1 MHTFKHSLSRRSL
14 ALLATVIA
22 LGLSSTVANCGTIV
36 SSTGSQGFL
45 SLAGVLVDG
54 TANGNINTGTS
65 FVVQTLASTQAGS
78 GYFAFSGTSTP
89 QFFSNVTLNT
99 VAPVPGPLFGNADF
113 GTFSLQSLVEEQS
126 GTGFRSFL
134 VVGDFV
140 GGTLGGPVTPSPAPA
155 EFRISFTQSG
165 GPGSTIS
172 SSATMTFV
180 AVPEPSTLALMGL
193 GGIALALQLAQRRGA
208 AGGGLT
214 TAPRRPGWHRG
225 GTTRRC
231 R

>member
-1 MHTFKHSLSRRSL
+1 MRSLKHSPSRRSL
-14 ALLATVIA
+14 ALVATAIA

-36 SSTGSQGFL
+36 SDTSSQGFL

-54 TANGNINTGTS
+54 TSNGNINTGTS

-78 GYFAFSGTSTP
+78 GYFAFSGTTSP
-89 QFFSNVTLNT
+89 QFFSNVALNT
-99 VAPVPGPLFGNADF
+99 VAPIQGPLFGNSDF

-126 GTGFRSFL
+126 GSGFRSFL
-134 VVGDFV
+134 VLGDFV
-140 GGTLGGPVTPSPAPA
+140 GGTLGGPLNPSPAPA

-165 GPGSTIS
+165 GEGSTIS

-180 AVPEPSTLALMGL
+180 AVPEPSTLALLGL
-193 GGIALALQLAQRRGA
+193 GGFAVALKLAQRRRGA
-208 AGGGLT
+208 AAGLT
-214 TAPRRPGWHRG
+214 TVPRRPDWHRG
-225 GTTRRC
+225 GTGRRC